1 MSSAWGQSWGLAWGD
16 SFGAVHVAPPDV
28 AVWTER
34 TSGTSNAINAVAYGS
49 GLWVA
54 VGDSGTILTSPD
66 GVTWTARVSGTTNP
80 LRDVIFAQGKFVAC
94 ANVGFLESTDG
105 ITWSA
110 VPFTGTYTTYRI
122 AYANN
127 TWAVLAANSGNA
139 VWTSEDFETWTV
151 RLLPVGVGENFI
163 CKDIVFG
170 NGVWVV
176 VGSDDYNVGRIY
188 TSANLTDWSLT
199 SNGLLSTTAHY
210 SVGFGDGEF
219 VAGWQAEA
227 FGTPRVRVSPDGYN
241 WTTRVLGG
249 GVGGIIL
256 GVGYGNGVWVAVGS
270 RGTAPMLYTSQDAIT
285 WTERSLPIGT
295 PNSLTNA
302 AYAPNMWLVVSDRGA
317 ILTAGQTEPVSV
329 SVTVTGV
336 PATGQPGAAQIFG
349 SAELLVTGVAST
361 GQVGTVQALGSST
374 ALVTGVVAT
383 TQITS
388 VEVVAGANVLAAT
401 VFASGTVGTVV
412 VAASATAFVLG
423 ASAEAQVGRIPIWS
437 PITADPGNV
446 WTPITADPGN
456 VWAPITLDPGNGWTP
471 ITPDPGNV
479 WTPIDPDATN
489 VWTPVAA

>member
-1 MSSAWGQSWGLAWGD
+1 
-16 SFGAVHVAPPDV
+16 
-28 AVWTER
+28 
-34 TSGTSNAINAVAYGS
+34 
-49 GLWVA
+49 
-54 VGDSGTILTSPD
+54 
-66 GVTWTARVSGTTNP
+66 

-94 ANVGFLESTDG
+94 AHVGFLESSDG

-110 VPFTGTYTTYRI
+110 VPFAGQETYTTKRI

-127 TWAVLAANSGNA
+127 TWVVLAANAGNA

-151 RLLPVGVGENFI
+151 RLLPVEVNNSFG
-163 CKDIVFG
+163 CLDIVFG

-176 VGSDDYNVGRIY
+176 VGSDENNVGRIY
-188 TSANLTDWSLT
+188 TSANLTDWTLT
-199 SNGLLSTTAHY
+199 SNAALSNTVHY

-219 VAGWQAEA
+219 VAGWQAEQ

-270 RGTAPMLYTSQDAIT
+270 RGLDPILYTSHDAIT
-285 WTERSLPIGT
+285 WTEQSLPIGA
-295 PNSLTNA
+295 PNQLNAA
-302 AYAPNMWLVVSDRGA
+302 AYAQNLWLVVGDGGT
-317 ILTAGQTEPVSV
+317 ILTAGQPEPVSV

-336 PATGQPGAAQIFG
+336 PATGQPGAVQIFD

-412 VAASATAFVLG
+412 IAASATAFVLG
-423 ASAEAQVGRIPIWS
+423 VSAEAQVGRIPIWS
-437 PITADPGNV
+437 
-446 WTPITADPGN
+446 
-456 VWAPITLDPGNGWTP
+456 P